1 MITSRTPDLDYH
13 RLINASKS
21 LPAIS
26 GQPAVRI
33 AILSDAAIQQFV
45 PLLKALFAENGYA
58 AEVFEGAFDAVE
70 LEAIDP
76 GSALYRFRPDV
87 VVIAECSQALRS
99 RYYRDGGAGFVEAA
113 ERRMVRIWE
122 AVGKNTAARLIQCNF
137 ALPYERQFGNYDL
150 LVPDTFYAAAVKLNS
165 RVAECARERNNV
177 LVCDVESLAS
187 WAGRRT
193 WYDNRLWN
201 LAKTFCSMELLP
213 VVAQAWVDIVLSTK
227 GRVVKCVV
235 LDLDNTLW
243 GGVVG
248 DDGPLGVAI
257 GAHGDGEPFYH
268 LQQYL
273 LSLKQRG
280 ILLAVCSKNDLANAL
295 GPFSENPEMI
305 LKRDDI
311 TVFVANW
318 ENKADNIRSIRDTLE
333 IGLDAMV
340 FLDDSP
346 FERNLVR
353 QMLPEVIVP
362 ELPED
367 PSDYVSALSLL
378 NLFEASSF
386 SAEDVRRAALY
397 QQEAQRREV
406 QSSFTNIDDYLKA
419 LGMRME
425 LARFT
430 APRLARIS
438 QLIQRS
444 NQFNLT
450 THRYSAAQCEAMML
464 DRESWVPLS
473 ASLVDRFGDH
483 GLISIVILK
492 IAGQD
497 LVITDWLMSCRV
509 LVRGVEQTLM
519 NEVVALAKERR
530 LHTVRGE
537 YIPTAKNAMVKDF
550 YRLFGFTQD
559 TDENGK
565 TAWSLEVNRYLPAAT
580 FIEVEGKPA

>member
-21 LPAIS
+21 LPANS

-33 AILSDAAIQQFV
+33 ALLSDAAIQQFV

-58 AEVFEGAFDAVE
+58 AEVYDGAFDALE

-76 GSALYRFRPDV
+76 GSGLYRFRPDV
-87 VVIAECSQALRS
+87 VVLAECSQGLRS
-99 RYYRDGGAGFVEAA
+99 RYYRDGGSQFVEAA
-113 ERRMVRIWE
+113 EQRMVRIWE
-122 AVGKNTAARLIQCNF
+122 AVGKNTAARLIQCNY

-150 LVPDTFYAAAVKLNS
+150 LVPDTFYAATVKLNS

-177 LVCDVESLAS
+177 LVCDVEAVAS
-187 WAGRRT
+187 WAGRRA

-213 VVAQAWVDIVLSTK
+213 LVAQAWVDIILSTK

-257 GAHGDGEPFYH
+257 GAHGDGEPFHH

-295 GPFSENPEMI
+295 APFSENPEMV
-305 LKRDDI
+305 LKREDI

-318 ENKADNIRSIRDTLE
+318 ENKADNIRGIRDTLE
-333 IGLDAMV
+333 IGLDSMV
-340 FLDDSP
+340 FLDDNP

-367 PSDYVSALSLL
+367 PSDYVSTLSLL

-386 SAEDVRRAALY
+386 SAEDVQRAALY

-406 QSSFTNIDDYLKA
+406 LSNFTNIDDYLKE

-425 LARFT
+425 LERFT
-430 APRLARIS
+430 GPRLARIS

-464 DRESWVPLS
+464 DTANWVPLS

-492 IAGQD
+492 ITGQE
-497 LVITDWLMSCRV
+497 LVIADWLMSCRV
-509 LVRGVEQTLM
+509 LVRGVEKTLM
-519 NEVVALAKERR
+519 NEVVALAKARV
-530 LHTVRGE
+530 LHTIRGE

-550 YRLFGFTQD
+550 YHLFGFKQD
-559 TDENGK
+559 SNENGK
-565 TAWSLEVNRYLPAAT
+565 TAWSLDVDRYLPAAT